1 VHLKLFALNVSVKK
15 VWRIWAK
22 TMGCKI
28 SDSSTESDAAA
39 VVRTFW
45 WLVHITTCGFIIANT
60 IRHWND

>member
-1 VHLKLFALNVSVKK
+1 MRK
-15 VWRIWAK
+15 VWRVWAR

-28 SDSSTESDAAA
+28 SDSTPESDAAA
-39 VVRTFW
+39 IVRTFW